1 MSVIVAQGLRKRYD
15 DVEAVAGIDLVVDEG
30 EVVAILGP
38 NGAGMTTTIE
48 MVLGLRHP
56 TAEENVYR

>member
-48 MVLGLRHP
+48 MVLGLRRP
-56 TAEENVYR
+56 TAEENEYR

>member
-1 MSVIVAQGLRKRYD
+1 MSVIVAQALRRRYD

-38 NGAGMTTTIE
+38 NDASMTTTIE
-48 MVLGLRHP
+48 MVLGLRRP
-56 TAEENVYR
+56 TAEENEYR

>member
-1 MSVIVAQGLRKRYD
+1 VSVIVAQALRRRYD

-38 NGAGMTTTIE
+38 NGASMTTTIE
-48 MVLGLRHP
+48 MVLGLRRP
-56 TAEENVYR
+56 TAEENEYR

>member
-1 MSVIVAQGLRKRYD
+1 VSVIVAQALRRRYD

-48 MVLGLRHP
+48 MVLGLRRP
-56 TAEENVYR
+56 TAEENEYR

>member
-1 MSVIVAQGLRKRYD
+1 VSVIVAQGLRKRYD

-48 MVLGLRHP
+48 MVLGLRRP
-56 TAEENVYR
+56 TAEENEYR

>member
-1 MSVIVAQGLRKRYD
+1 VSVIVAQGLRKRYD

-48 MVLGLRHP
+48 MVLGLRRP

>member
-1 MSVIVAQGLRKRYD
+1 VSVIVAQALRRRYD

-38 NGAGMTTTIE
+38 NDASMTTTIE
-48 MVLGLRHP
+48 MVLGLRRP
-56 TAEENVYR
+56 TAEENEYR